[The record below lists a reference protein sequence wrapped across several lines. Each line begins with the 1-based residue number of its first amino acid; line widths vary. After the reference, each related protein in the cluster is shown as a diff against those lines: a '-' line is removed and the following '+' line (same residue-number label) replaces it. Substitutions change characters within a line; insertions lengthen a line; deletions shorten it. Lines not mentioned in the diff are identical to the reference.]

1 MTAHGY
7 HLAQLNIGR
16 LAAPLDSA
24 QLADFVAG
32 LEPVNAAADAAA
44 GFVWRLKEEGGGD
57 ATSFVIYDE
66 PMILVNMSVWTD
78 RQALLD
84 FVYSDTHRA
93 LLRRR
98 REFFTRMTQAYT
110 VLWWVPAGH
119 LPTVAEAQ
127 ERLDHLRAHGPSGHA
142 FRLADE
148 GCPAPDGVPRQ
159 AAFAAGP
166 E

>member
-1 MTAHGY
+1 MTEHGY

-16 LAAPLDSA
+16 PAAPLDSA

-32 LEPVNAAADAAA
+32 LEPVNAAADAAP
-44 GFVWRLKEEGGGD
+44 GFVWRLKEEGGD

-66 PMILVNMSVWTD
+66 PVILVNMSVWTG
-78 RQALLD
+78 RQALLG

-98 REFFTRMTQAYT
+98 REFFTRMAQAYT

-148 GCPAPDGVPRQ
+148 GYPAPGSAPLQ
-159 AAFAAGP
+159 AASAAST

>member
-32 LEPVNAAADAAA
+32 LEPVNAAADTAA

-78 RQALLD
+78 RQALLE

-148 GCPAPDGVPRQ
+148 GYPAPDDVPLQ

>member
-1 MTAHGY
+1 M
-7 HLAQLNIGR
+7 
-16 LAAPLDSA
+16 
-24 QLADFVAG
+24 AG
-32 LEPVNAAADAAA
+32 LEPVNAAADAAP
-44 GFVWRLKEEGGGD
+44 GFVWRLKEDGGN

-110 VLWWVPAGH
+110 VLWWVPAGR
-119 LPTVAEAQ
+119 LPT
-127 ERLDHLRAHGPSGHA
+127 RATRRRAAHRCRRQA
-142 FRLADE
+142 RQ
-148 GCPAPDGVPRQ
+148 VPRARNSFQ
-159 AAFAAGP
+159 CSDLRNGRSLDERYSPMLLIWAHSTSSP
-166 E
+166 QVPSECKSNH